1 MRVRLRL
8 KQLLARQG
16 KSDHGIITQIEN
28 STGIERHK
36 VSRLINGKED
46 KLSLEHLG
54 QLCRFLI
61 QECHVDPRELP
72 GALFE
77 LEPSKFLALLQ
88 NTPTLHACFGV
99 RLRKEAKP
107 FPWAAGADSFLHGK
121 MLELLLRSEAQSRD
135 VRLSRVEAPGSSP
148 ARNGDEAIPMPTQIR
163 QYRQEMVHAV
173 SLQAIEDPAQREDE
187 LELLRNDAERVDAIL
202 HSPGS
207 GPSEP
212 RHRRPVRQVALILGS
227 VKSNPVCEL
236 ATARGF
242 HAVPWGAHGRAL
254 SRQAAGDE
262 TNRPLVSSPQE
273 RAVPFFIRYRDG
285 QNSPYRDPQ
294 VPSCYAGTQ
303 LCAEK
308 VKCGQNASEAG
319 IYYETSGG
327 KWEWIPCSETTDGA
341 IIYWDHDKQLGNVEV
356 VMGGFSSLSTLLLG
370 MNVEHIVDHLFPA
383 SYETEDRAVGAFV
396 VQFDLAGMKPDV
408 QNQTLP
414 QTRCAP
420 TVIRLAP
427 AVLQRRLE
435 RTRTTG

>member
-1 MRVRLRL
+1 MRVRFRL

-61 QECHVDPRELP
+61 QDCHVDPRELP

-107 FPWAAGADSFLHGK
+107 FPWAAGADSVLHGK

-135 VRLSRVEAPGSSP
+135 IRLQRGDVTPSLSS
-148 ARNGDEAIPMPTQIR
+148 GDDGLQLHSQIR

-173 SLQAIEDPAQREDE
+173 SLLALEDPSQRENE

-202 HSPGS
+202 HSPGG
-207 GPSEP
+207 GPVEP

-236 ATARGF
+236 STARGF
-242 HAVPWGAHGRAL
+242 NAVAWGTHGRSR
-254 SRQAAGDE
+254 SRQASGDE
-262 TNRPLVSSPQE
+262 SNRPLVASPQE

-285 QNSPYRDPQ
+285 QNSQYRDPQ

-303 LCAEK
+303 LCTEK
-308 VKCGQNASEAG
+308 VKCGHNSADAG
-319 IYYETSGG
+319 IYFETDSG
-327 KWEWIPCSETTDGA
+327 KWDWIPCSETTDAA

-356 VMGGFSSLSTLLLG
+356 VMGGFSSLATLLLG

-396 VQFDLAGMKPDV
+396 VQFDLTGMKPDV

-414 QTRCAP
+414 QTRSAP

-435 RTRTTG
+435 RMRS